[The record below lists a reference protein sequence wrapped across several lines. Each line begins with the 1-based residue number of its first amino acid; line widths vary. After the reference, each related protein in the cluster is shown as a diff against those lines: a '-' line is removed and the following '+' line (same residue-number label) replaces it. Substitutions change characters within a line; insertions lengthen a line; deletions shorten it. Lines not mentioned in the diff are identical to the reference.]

1 MFICIITSDVVI
13 FSVEASNQ
21 NNKETNS
28 SNIQTNSQDYEQDYI
43 RIFKD
48 IGIPIITLSAGIIS
62 AKYIVGGW
70 QKRKEI
76 SDLRKEILSDYT
88 ITFKNYVILMDTF
101 VLKLVLPLFKIDN
114 QNSLHKPRL
123 SSLIPYEY
131 TYEDL
136 LKYAKKVREDEHLH
150 FGEELIPEDEKQ
162 YKNEKIAQELEELYK
177 ENHNCYIDFSSEALN
192 QFRKNNEP
200 AFQER
205 FYNTKDIVAGFSGRL
220 SQYYKDSGI
229 LLDEF
234 SMMWEYMMGCY
245 ILVNKTLKSENEK
258 EFFDS
263 LRKYNKSSRFLF
275 DMMINFEK
283 KLISQKIVIERSNI
297 LNRLCRNHHS

>member
-21 NNKETNS
+21 NNNGTSNS
-28 SNIQTNSQDYEQDYI
+28 NEQTNKVDKYGYSQPFI
-43 RIFKD
+43 D
-48 IGIPIITLSAGIIS
+48 IGMPIITLLGGIIS
-62 AKYIVGGW
+62 AKYIVGSW

-88 ITFKNYVILMDTF
+88 ITFKNYVILMETF
-101 VLKLVLPLFKIDN
+101 VLKLVIQLVKIDN
-114 QNSLHKPRL
+114 QNSLNKPRL
-123 SSLIPYEY
+123 SNLMPWEY

-136 LKYAKKVREDEHLH
+136 IKYAKKVREDKNLIYFGKEH
-150 FGEELIPEDEKQ
+150 ISKDEKQ
-162 YKNEKIAQELEELYK
+162 CIKELIAQKLEELYT
-177 ENHNCYIDFSSEALN
+177 ENNNCYIDFSSEALD
-192 QFRKNNEP
+192 QFKKNNEP

-220 SQYYKDSGI
+220 SQYYKKDSGI
-229 LLDEF
+229 LNDEF
-234 SMMWEYMMGCY
+234 SLMWEYMMGCY
-245 ILVNKTLKSENEK
+245 ILVNKILKSKNEK

-263 LRKYNKSSRFLF
+263 LRKYNKSARFLF

-283 KLISQKIVIERSNI
+283 KLISRKIVIK
-297 LNRLCRNHHS
+297 